1 MNIVSHIESAEHRFK
16 QILEEFFISVYNE
29 KSLPSHGIE
38 HHRRVWGYARELV
51 ISIENH
57 NISIDPDLPENLI
70 IACYLHDIGMSVDHG
85 IKHGHHSKELCI
97 EFLRKNHLEENS
109 YKNLLSAIE
118 NHDNKEYRTSA
129 QKYDL
134 LTILSVADDMDAFGF
149 IGIYR
154 YSEIYLARGIS
165 LKEIGS
171 LILRNAG
178 KRFDNFKRTF
188 GDADSIV
195 LKHTNRYNILKSFF
209 ENFNLEVSSYNFG
222 SHYPKGYCGVIELLL
237 KIKTDKKGLK
247 EVCFEVVNTSDEKV
261 FKWFFDGLRLE
272 LKYVSEI

>member
-38 HHRRVWGYARELV
+38 HHRRVWGYARELI
-51 ISIENH
+51 ISLEYL
-57 NISIDPDLPENLI
+57 NISIVPDLAENLI

-85 IKHGHHSKELCI
+85 IKHGHHSRELGI
-97 EFLRKNHLEENS
+97 GFLNKNHLEVTK
-109 YKNLLSAIE
+109 YKNLLSSIE
-118 NHDNKEYRTSA
+118 NHDNKEYLTSA

-134 LTILSVADDMDAFGF
+134 LTILSVADDLDAFGF

-171 LILRNAG
+171 LILKNAE

-188 GDADSIV
+188 GNIDSVV
-195 LKHTNRYNILKSFF
+195 LKHTSRYNILKSFF
-209 ENFNLEVSSYNFG
+209 EKFNQEVSLYNFG
-222 SHYPKGYCGVIELLL
+222 SQNPQGYCGVIELLL

-247 EVCFEVVNTSDEKV
+247 ELCFDVVNTSDDKV
-261 FKWFFDGLRLE
+261 FKCFFDGLRLE
-272 LKYVSEI
+272 L